1 LTAEEAERKDSASKL
16 TETVKD
22 GHKSGIMVPESEE
35 GSDTLIRVLTKVF
48 QVQDDHPLSL
58 SLKEHGF
65 HDIQAIADASRA
77 DIDALTYKDCQ
88 GSTVV
93 DLPMNHKYM
102 IHLLKSYHL
111 SCSASGI
118 ANDWNLLTA
127 RDFDDFVEHIG
138 FEPTSLHQ
146 IPPIQSTI
154 PTNPTEA
161 TTAHETSSEASIVL
175 KAASKESIA
184 LETLFKAF
192 VVLKPASTEF
202 IALETPPKAPIALK
216 TPSKVPMEL
225 DTPSK
230 ASIVLETL
238 SKASIIRDM
247 SSKICQEAHCPRTQV
262 VTPELMPQPSTPFSS
277 FLLHHASKAA
287 A

>member
-1 LTAEEAERKDSASKL
+1 VEEVERKHNTFKL
-16 TETVKD
+16 TETVKED
-22 GHKSGIMVPESEE
+22 RKSGIMVVENEE
-35 GSDTLIRVLTKVF
+35 GRDTFIHVLTNVF

-65 HDIQAIADASRA
+65 HGIQAIVDASRA

-93 DLPMNHKYM
+93 DLPMNHKFM
-102 IHLLKSYHL
+102 IILLKSYHQ
-111 SCSASGI
+111 SCRAWGI
-118 ANDWNLLTA
+118 PNDWKSMTA
-127 RDFDDFVEHIG
+127 RDFDYFAVQLG
-138 FEPTSLHQ
+138 FEPASLRQ
-146 IPPIQSTI
+146 IPSIQSTT
-154 PTNPTEA
+154 PSEPTEA
-161 TTAHETSSEASIVL
+161 NNAHEMPSKAPAAL

-184 LETLFKAF
+184 LETPSKAS
-192 VVLKPASTEF
+192 VALKPASTEI
-202 IALETPPKAPIALK
+202 IALETPPKASIALK

-230 ASIVLETL
+230 APIVLETL

-247 SSKICQEAHCPRTQV
+247 SSIICQEAHCPRTQV

-277 FLLHHASKAA
+277 FLLHHASNAA